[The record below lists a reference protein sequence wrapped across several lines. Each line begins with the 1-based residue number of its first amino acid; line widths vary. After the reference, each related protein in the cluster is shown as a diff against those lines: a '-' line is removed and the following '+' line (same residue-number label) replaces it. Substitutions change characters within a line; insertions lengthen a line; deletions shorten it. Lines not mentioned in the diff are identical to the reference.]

1 MIEQIEKMKY
11 LICMIAP
18 HSQSKVDGVEAQFS
32 LNQFRILPT
41 QHCKVRVIV

>member
-18 HSQSKVDGVEAQFS
+18 HSQSKVDGVEAQFL
-32 LNQFRILPT
+32 LNQFCILLQVTP
-41 QHCKVRVIV
+41 H